1 MFNMA
6 DVGQRISVF
15 RKNAGLTQMEL
26 ANRLGISYQ
35 AVSNWER
42 GISMPDIS
50 NLSALAEILSVSIDE
65 IISDKKISTILEHD
79 GDNVENVS
87 LTTDEFNAI
96 SPLLPAEKNIQLI
109 SDIKDEE
116 TVTVGDNVVVKHSGA
131 SLNKQVNISSLGLT
145 GEELDAYARSAYEK
159 GNAAMFAMLA
169 QYLSAEN
176 VDVIAEDSFEKKKIS
191 MFDSMVNRIP
201 QDKRKDLLQRA
212 FDRGDA
218 VFVSILFNSSEFT
231 TEEIEAYARSAYERG
246 NVALFSILNGYISA
260 EKRKKYLEKA
270 ISRGNVAMASIL
282 ISSLSG
288 SDEEDDD

>member
-145 GEELDAYARSAYEK
+145 GEELDAYARSAYE
-159 GNAAMFAMLA
+159 
-169 QYLSAEN
+169 
-176 VDVIAEDSFEKKKIS
+176 
-191 MFDSMVNRIP
+191 
-201 QDKRKDLLQRA
+201 
-212 FDRGDA
+212 
-218 VFVSILFNSSEFT
+218 
-231 TEEIEAYARSAYERG
+231 RG